1 MNMDDDRPALSST
14 KKAFSLVELSI
25 VLVILGLLVGGVL
38 SGQSLI
44 RAAELRAATNEY
56 SRYVTAVQSF
66 RDKYFALP
74 GDMNNATR
82 FWGNLGGT
90 NCVNSAGT
98 AAVATGTC
106 DGNGNGIIV
115 NSAAAASQTAE
126 GYQFWRQ
133 LAFAGFIEG
142 TYTGIVGAGGIED
155 ALLGINVPRS
165 KLNNAG
171 WSVWN
176 STIGAF
182 GDTQTYFADYG
193 NMLELG
199 TKVAGSRTFG
209 SLFKPE
215 ELWNIDTKTDD
226 GRPGTGR
233 LIARENANFSG
244 AAASKCTT
252 STANND
258 YAGAYNLS
266 NSGVIC
272 AAYFANAF

>member
-1 MNMDDDRPALSST
+1 MQQSPMNYRG
-14 KKAFSLVELSI
+14 FSLVELSI

-44 RAAELRAATNEY
+44 RAAELRAATSEY

-90 NCVNSAGT
+90 NCVNNAGT
-98 AAVATGTC
+98 AAVTTGTC
-106 DGNGNGIIV
+106 DGNGNGII
-115 NSAAAASQTAE
+115 NNPAAAAGQTSE

-133 LAFAGFIEG
+133 LAFAGLIEG
-142 TYTGIVGAGGIED
+142 TYTGIAGAGGQED
-155 ALLGINVPRS
+155 AILGTNVPRS
-165 KLNNAG
+165 KLNNGG
-171 WSVWN
+171 WSAWN

-182 GDTQTYFADYG
+182 GDTQTYFMDYG
-193 NMLELG
+193 NMFELG
-199 TKVAGSRTFG
+199 SKAAGSRTFR

-226 GRPGTGR
+226 GRPGTGK

-244 AAASKCTT
+244 AASAKCTT

-258 YAGAYNLS
+258 YSGAYNLA
-266 NSGVIC
+266 NSDVIC